1 MRRMAACCPPRSK
14 GIAETAPDGRVGWT
28 WVAPKD
34 APLGAWQMVAHGRTS
49 GIEAVV
55 GFTLQ

>member
-1 MRRMAACCPPRSK
+1 VLPAEIE
-14 GIAETAPDGRVGWT
+14 GIAETAPDGRVGLT